1 MKTVTALLSAV
12 LCLPAAFAAEGTFSV
27 EEGFLS
33 VSHDQLTIVR
43 EEAGGIDLIYKP
55 PGAYARLVKYNKIM
69 IDQPEIW
76 IDPDSKYRGTK
87 PDNIKAIA
95 DLMRENLTA
104 KVTERGYEVVDEPG
118 PDVLYIR
125 VALTDLYLQKEKR
138 GIWAYTPQGAVIK
151 LGADALRDMLS
162 KIDIIEVAIQMEFQ
176 DSVTEEVLGA
186 LIIKRGARK
195 NKETGQKLTR
205 YDFKFLRL
213 EMQYYGGRVA
223 CHLDNARAPD
233 AQQVDCEKAEA
244 LVDAGYLV
252 LPDWYD
258 PEDYRD

>member
-1 MKTVTALLSAV
+1 MKMIFVSLATL

-33 VSHDQLTIVR
+33 VSIDQMNIQR
-43 EEAGGIDLIYKP
+43 EEEGGIDLIYAP
-55 PGAYARLVKYNKIM
+55 PGTFERVAKYNKIM

-76 IDPDSKYRGTK
+76 IAPDSKYRGAK

-118 PDVLYIR
+118 PGVLYIR

-162 KIDIIEVAIQMEFQ
+162 KIDIIEGAIQMEFQ
-176 DSVTEEVLGA
+176 DSVNEEVLGA
-186 LIIKRGARK
+186 IIIKRGARK
-195 NKETGQKLTR
+195 NKKAGQKLTR
-205 YDFKFLRL
+205 YDFDELRL
-213 EMQYYGGRVA
+213 EMQYYGGRLA
-223 CHLDNARAPD
+223 CRLDNVRTSD
-233 AQQVDCEKAEA
+233 GQQVDCAKVAA

-252 LPDWYD
+252 LPDWYK
-258 PEDYRD
+258 PQ

>member
-1 MKTVTALLSAV
+1 MKKIIVSLGAL
-12 LCLPAAFAAEGTFSV
+12 LCLPAAFAAEGTFPV
-27 EEGFLS
+27 EEDFLS
-33 VSHDQLTIVR
+33 VGHDQLTIVR
-43 EEAGGIDLIYKP
+43 EEEGGIDLIYKP
-55 PGAYARLVKYNKIM
+55 PEIYERLVNYDKIM

-104 KVTERGYEVVDEPG
+104 KVIDRGYEVVDEPG

-125 VALTDLYLQKEKR
+125 VALTDLYLKKKR
-138 GIWAYTPQGAVIK
+138 RGVLGYTPVGAVAK
-151 LGADALRDMLS
+151 LGVDAIRDMMK
-162 KIDIIEVAIQMEFQ
+162 KIDIIEMAIQVEFQ
-176 DSVTEEVLGA
+176 DSVTEEVIGA
-186 LIIKRGARK
+186 IIIKRGARK

-213 EMQYYGGRVA
+213 EMQYYSARLA
-223 CHLDNARAPD
+223 CSLDNARAPE

-244 LVDAGYLV
+244 LVDADYLV
-252 LPDWYD
+252 LPDWYE
-258 PEDYRD
+258 PQK